1 MKFCIFFHYIR
12 GRTASF
18 VKLIVAIL
26 NFLPRLTPL
35 IFVIISFFLL
45 QSCANQLP
53 PGGGEE
59 DKTPPRITGSNPKQG
74 TINFKGDRIEM
85 RLSEYVD
92 RRSFQ
97 DAFRIS
103 PPVPGDIEF
112 DWSGKEVDVVF
123 PERLWKMYPDKTFLV
138 NLNTTLTDIH
148 GNALTQPQT
157 FAFSTGG
164 TIDKAQISGTIFNN
178 EKKILTILAYNISA
192 NENSYAPSTRLA
204 DYITEAS
211 AEGNYT
217 LPNLAPGKYRIIA
230 IRDDDRNLYYTAD
243 REGYAL
249 LSSDI
254 TVQDSMS
261 VTNVDFYFN
270 DITKLKKE
278 IDTTDFFSD
287 SLGIVFSSVENDA
300 VNFPSDQSILLYFK
314 NYTPVRSELE
324 SRFQL
329 KDEQNNLLKL
339 VFNWK
344 NDSLLEVFPAL
355 NFQNGTRYSV
365 EFPVTLLDTICAY
378 KLTFRTALTN
388 SYGDISGTVK
398 LPEGVTTIPP
408 ILIRLETKVS
418 KSQVTYEFS
427 IQDTVFY
434 LKKIL
439 ENTYDLFAFI
449 DENGNGVYDY
459 GKPVPYV
466 PAEKFF
472 IYSKPIKVMGGWV
485 IEKITLSF

>member
-1 MKFCIFFHYIR
+1 MNFCIIFHYISR
-12 GRTASF
+12 IDILVCPYFQLASVCKSIVSLTTSF
-18 VKLIVAIL
+18 LIIHG
-26 NFLPRLTPL
+26 
-35 IFVIISFFLL
+35 
-45 QSCANQLP
+45 CANQLP

-59 DKTPPRITGSNPKQG
+59 DKTPPKIVGSNPKQG
-74 TINFKGDRIEM
+74 TTNFKGDRIEI

-103 PPVPGDIEF
+103 PPVQGEIEF
-112 DWSGKEVDVVF
+112 DWRGKDVDVVF
-123 PERLWKMYPDKTFLV
+123 PKPLRKMYPDKTFLV
-138 NLNTTLTDIH
+138 NLNSTLTDIH

-157 FAFSTGG
+157 FAFSTGS
-164 TIDKAQISGTIFNN
+164 TIDKAQISGTVFNN
-178 EKKILTILAYNISA
+178 EKKILTILAYNIA
-192 NENSYAPSTRLA
+192 DGEDKYAPSTRLA
-204 DYITEAS
+204 DYITETS
-211 AEGNYT
+211 SEGNYT

-230 IRDDDRNLYYTAD
+230 IHDDDRNLFYTAD

-254 TVQDSMS
+254 AIHDSML

-270 DITKLKKE
+270 DLTKVRKE
-278 IDTTDFFSD
+278 IDTTNFFRD
-287 SLGIVFSSVENDA
+287 SLGIIFSSVENDA
-300 VNFPSDQSILLYFK
+300 INFPSDQSILLYFK
-314 NYTPVRSELE
+314 NYTPIRSELE
-324 SRFQL
+324 GSFQL
-329 KDEQNNLLKL
+329 KDEQNNSLKT

-344 NDSLLEVFPAL
+344 NDSLLEVFPSL

-365 EFPVTLLDTICAY
+365 EFPVTLPDTNYTY

-388 SYGDISGTVK
+388 SYGDITGVVQ
-398 LPEGVTTIPP
+398 LPEPVTTIPP
-408 ILIRLETKVS
+408 IAIRLDS
-418 KSQVTYEFS
+418 KDFKPQVTYEFS
-427 IQDTVFY
+427 IQDTVFH

-449 DENGNGVYDY
+449 DGNGNGVYDY

-466 PAEKFF
+466 PAEKFL

-485 IEKITLSF
+485 IENVTLSF